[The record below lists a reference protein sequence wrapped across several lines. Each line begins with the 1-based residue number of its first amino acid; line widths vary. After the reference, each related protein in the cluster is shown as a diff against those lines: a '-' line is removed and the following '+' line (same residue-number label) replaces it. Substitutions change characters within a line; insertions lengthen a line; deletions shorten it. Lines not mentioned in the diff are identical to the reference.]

1 MTAEAGADSQ
11 RVLTVY
17 YDGECKLCLT
27 AVDRLRRSRTRSE
40 LRFVPLQAVPAGSL
54 AGVPGA
60 SGAPEA
66 EADAGHLS
74 QILVKDETA
83 GKVTGGADAVMLL
96 LRDMPGLAWLGRLGA
111 LPGLRLLSAAVYR
124 LVAKYRYRL
133 FGRSDACED
142 GSCRTIVTDQDGSHG
157 GSR

>member
-1 MTAEAGADSQ
+1 MSAQVGADGR

-17 YDGECKLCLT
+17 YDGECRLCLA

-40 LRFVPLQAVPAGSL
+40 LRFVPLQSLPAGSFGS
-54 AGVPGA
+54 AP
-60 SGAPEA
+60 GAPEG
-66 EADAGHLS
+66 EAGHLS
-74 QILVKDETA
+74 QILVKDGAA

-96 LRDMPGLAWLGRLGA
+96 LKDMPGLAWLGWLGA
-111 LPGLRLLSAAVYR
+111 LPGLRLLSAAFYR

-142 GSCRTIVTDQDGSHG
+142 GSCRTIATDQDGTHG
-157 GSR
+157 GST

>member
-1 MTAEAGADSQ
+1 MSAKAGGDSL

-40 LRFVPLQAVPAGSL
+40 LRYVPLQSVPAGSL
-54 AGVPGA
+54 GDVRGA
-60 SGAPEA
+60 LDGE
-66 EADAGHLS
+66 AGHLS
-74 QILVKDETA
+74 QILVKDESA

-96 LRDMPGLAWLGRLGA
+96 LRDMPYLAWLGRLGA

-133 FGRSDACED
+133 FGKSDACED
-142 GSCRTIVTDQDGSHG
+142 GSCRTIAKDQDRPHG
-157 GSR
+157 GST